1 MAPIRM
7 ERYPIGAAVTVDELT
22 ADPHPRLAQ
31 LRAREPVSWLPA
43 LDGWLVTRHDLAL
56 RVLRDAG
63 TFTIDDPRFST
74 GRVVGRSMLTS
85 EGREHARH
93 RDPFAPPFRRDAIH
107 DRFTTLVATEVDR
120 LIDALADGRAE
131 LRRSFAGPL
140 AAAVVASA
148 LGLEHLGTG
157 TILRWYDAIVG
168 SVSAISA
175 GEPATPAGAV
185 AAARLRESVA
195 EALDRDT
202 GGSLLA
208 ACEAGGGLTRPEV
221 ISNAAVLLFGGIET
235 TEGMIVNA
243 VTHLLAHPDQRAV
256 VEVDRGV
263 LPSAIEE
270 SLRLEPAAAVVD
282 RYATRD
288 ARIGEA
294 EIRRG
299 DLVSVS
305 VAGANRDP
313 AVFVEPAR
321 FDVRRRNA
329 GRQIAFARGPH
340 VCIGMHLARLEA
352 RIALARLLERLP
364 GLGLDPTEPVAARG
378 LVFRKPPALLVRWG

>member
-1 MAPIRM
+1 MVPIRM
-7 ERYPIGAAVTVDELT
+7 DRYPIGAAITLDELT

-31 LRAREPVSWLPA
+31 LRAREPASWLPA

-56 RVLRDAG
+56 RVLRDAR
-63 TFTIDDPRFST
+63 TFTVDDPRFST

-85 EGREHARH
+85 DGREHARH

-107 DRFTTLVATEVDR
+107 DRFTARVASEVDR
-120 LIDALADGRAE
+120 LIDAMPDGRAE
-131 LRRSFAGPL
+131 LRRGFAGPL
-140 AAAVVASA
+140 AAAVVAQV
-148 LGLEHLGTG
+148 LGLGHLQTG

-175 GEPATPAGAV
+175 GEPATRAGAV
-185 AAARLRESVA
+185 AAARLRETVA
-195 EALDRDT
+195 EALDRDAR
-202 GGSLLA
+202 GSLLA
-208 ACEAGGGLTRPEV
+208 GCEAASGLTRPEV
-221 ISNAAVLLFGGIET
+221 TSNAAVLLFGGIET
-235 TEGMIVNA
+235 TEGMIANA
-243 VTHLLAHPDQRAV
+243 VMHLLVHPDQRAV
-256 VEVDRGV
+256 VEAHRGV
-263 LPSAIEE
+263 LPNAIDE

-299 DLVSVS
+299 DLVSIS
-305 VAGANRDP
+305 IAGANRDP
-313 AVFVEPAR
+313 AVFAEPAR

-340 VCIGMHLARLEA
+340 ACIGMHLARLEA
-352 RIALARLLERLP
+352 RIALGRLLERLP
-364 GLGLDPTEPVAARG
+364 RLRLDPDRPVAARG
-378 LVFRKPPALLVRWG
+378 LVFRKPPALPVRWG